1 MSDTRVQNYFLT
13 GKYPDI
19 EEVQRVFGTLE
30 IFGTQ
35 EGGVSLTDL
44 RKITQLPLTKL
55 KVVLAL
61 LKKGRLHRGFVAREV
76 RSGQAC
82 QRREPCSTWPITRRR
97 SATTSPSSR

>member
-30 IFGTQ
+30 VFGAQ
-35 EGGVSLTDL
+35 EDGVSLTDL

-61 LKKGRLHRGFVAREV
+61 LKKAGFIEALVAREV
-76 RSGQAC
+76 RARAARQPRSGARPRQLRDQEAL
-82 QRREPCSTWPITRRR
+82 R
-97 SATTSPSSR
+97 SVASSR